1 MIKDPS
7 WISESGLG
15 FRVSI
20 IPSTVLMCPQKWPLP
35 HKTFFSGDV
44 CPGFQTSVD
53 PRLPAWS
60 PAHIGFSRF
69 TSGATPANLLK
80 ASITAKPFWST
91 TFSSIGGTQTHTTL
105 CGKLKI
111 SGSIKSGTLPNSTSA
126 ESSKHYRFGLLRT
139 TIIHCMI
146 KKTRISLK
154 EFTEM
159 VGSGRRVYILNS
171 YLLSQ
176 KAKKTEQIIFVHCW
190 LSL

>member
-1 MIKDPS
+1 M
-7 WISESGLG
+7 
-15 FRVSI
+15 SI
-20 IPSTVLMCPQKWPLP
+20 TPSTVLTCPQKWPLP

-44 CPGFQTSVD
+44 CPGVSNQCGPSLTCLVACAHWILQIHLWCDISQSLEGQHYSPSLFDPLLFQALVGLK
-53 PRLPAWS
+53 PIPHCA
-60 PAHIGFSRF
+60 
-69 TSGATPANLLK
+69 ANLKYLV
-80 ASITAKPFWST
+80 
-91 TFSSIGGTQTHTTL
+91 L
-105 CGKLKI
+105 
-111 SGSIKSGTLPNSTSA
+111 
-126 ESSKHYRFGLLRT
+126 SKVVHYRILRLQRARSHYRFGLLRT